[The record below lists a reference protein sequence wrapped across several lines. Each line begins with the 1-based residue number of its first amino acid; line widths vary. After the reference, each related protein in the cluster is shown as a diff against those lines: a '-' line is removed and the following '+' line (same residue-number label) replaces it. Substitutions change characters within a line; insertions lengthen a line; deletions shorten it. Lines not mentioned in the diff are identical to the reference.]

1 MAYHQITRE
10 ERYTIWALRRHEKS
24 MAEIART
31 LGRHRST
38 IHREVRRNCGRA
50 DGFYRPLQAHGYALR
65 SALRSIFGSL
75 AAGIAPDQEA
85 ITGLNRFVREAQ
97 GHMHL
102 VGSGSEYDWE
112 WLVDDDLVR
121 VLWPV
126 ARSAAV
132 LLVSEQL
139 SRVRICDADTC
150 RWLFLDTSKSG
161 RGAGAT

>member
-1 MAYHQITRE
+1 VGAARE
-10 ERYTIWALRRHEKS
+10 ALEK
-24 MAEIART
+24 T
-31 LGRHRST
+31 L
-38 IHREVRRNCGRA
+38 
-50 DGFYRPLQAHGYALR
+50 ALR

-75 AAGIAPDQEA
+75 AVGIAPDQEA

-121 VLWPV
+121 VPWPV

-161 RGAGAT
+161 RRRWCDMKVCGNRAKARRHYARTQSGGVDDG

>member
-1 MAYHQITRE
+1 
-10 ERYTIWALRRHEKS
+10 
-24 MAEIART
+24 
-31 LGRHRST
+31 
-38 IHREVRRNCGRA
+38 
-50 DGFYRPLQAHGYALR
+50 
-65 SALRSIFGSL
+65 
-75 AAGIAPDQEA
+75 
-85 ITGLNRFVREAQ
+85 
-97 GHMHL
+97 MHL

-161 RGAGAT
+161 RRRWCDMKVCGNRAKARRHYARTQSGGVDDG